1 LPDHDLSRQLSPI
14 ARSRLGVAGVDAVE
28 QFPVCAVVQVRIVLL
43 EPRREA
49 LARTVA
55 WLNAFLTALK
65 GP

>member
-14 ARSRLGVAGVDAVE
+14 VHSRLGVAGVDAVE
-28 QFPVCAVVQVRIVLL
+28 QFPVRAVVQSRTVLL

-49 LARTVA
+49 RERTVA